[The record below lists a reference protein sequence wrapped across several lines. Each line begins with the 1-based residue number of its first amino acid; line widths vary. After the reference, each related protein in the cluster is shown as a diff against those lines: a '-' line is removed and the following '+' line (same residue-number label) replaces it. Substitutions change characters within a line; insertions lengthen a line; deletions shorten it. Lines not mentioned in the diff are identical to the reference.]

1 MSPPTPNF
9 DLEATFYP
17 IALTSMTYAYTWTDA
32 EQASLRRE
40 DESGNV
46 AFVPADPANRDYAA
60 FLASG
65 DTAADY
71 VAPPEPIIPDYIGFS
86 DALLV
91 SVAYGSIRTAA
102 KTSLSVNVI
111 ATELLALLGD
121 AKAGRVQEAA
131 IQASLTELDTEVPLT
146 QADRDELNDLFANF
160 NLPYTL

>member
-1 MSPPTPNF
+1 MSYT
-9 DLEATFYP
+9 
-17 IALTSMTYAYTWTDA
+17 YTWTNA
-32 EQASLRRE
+32 EQTGLKRE
-40 DESGNV
+40 DDQGNT
-46 AFVPADPANRDYAA
+46 AWVPTDPANRHYAE

-91 SVAYGSIRTAA
+91 SAAYGSIRAAA
-102 KTSLSVNVI
+102 KTSLTVNVV
-111 ATELLALLGD
+111 ATELLSLLGD

-131 IQASLTELDTEVPLT
+131 IQASLTELDAEVPLT
-146 QADRDELNDLFANF
+146 QTDQDELNALLSNF

>member
-1 MSPPTPNF
+1 
-9 DLEATFYP
+9 
-17 IALTSMTYAYTWTDA
+17 MTYTYTWSDSDQT
-32 EQASLRRE
+32 SLKRE
-40 DESGNV
+40 DDQGNA
-46 AFVPADPANRDYAA
+46 AFIPADPANRDYAA

-71 VAPPEPIIPDYIGFS
+71 VAPPVPVVADYVGFS

-91 SVAYGSIRTAA
+91 SAAYSSIRTAA
-102 KTSLSVNVI
+102 KTSLAVNVV

-146 QADRDELNDLFANF
+146 QDDRDELNALFGNF
-160 NLPYTL
+160 NLPYSL